1 LATILELE
9 GVNFINSSGNTTEQQ
24 YWLTMMNYA
33 TNEREPERQFCLISK
48 DLAKNIRE
56 YRKQSDQERNLMAEL
71 TTTELRMNEI
81 KIELDR
87 INHNRE
93 ENVNYE
99 GNNVEIFPDEKTT
112 GKAELEKAV
121 EVLSELERVVEE
133 LSEEIDLEG
142 EKYKIVYKCKGENKF
157 YLNFP

>member
-1 LATILELE
+1 
-9 GVNFINSSGNTTEQQ
+9 
-24 YWLTMMNYA
+24 
-33 TNEREPERQFCLISK
+33 
-48 DLAKNIRE
+48 
-56 YRKQSDQERNLMAEL
+56 MAEL

-99 GNNVEIFPDEKTT
+99 GNIVELCPDEKTT